1 MRRGRLGH
9 YRPSRTAQAGFS
21 LLEFAVVVSI
31 IAILAVIAVDR
42 LWALRLEAE
51 RVAVAQVVGAL
62 RSALGIEVARRAL
75 EDGLGSLP
83 ELHGSNPMA
92 LLAQRPAGY
101 AGELTA
107 GSAGQVEGGQ
117 WYFDP
122 VVGVLVYRARFRD
135 AFEGLQPG
143 SRDLWYRVVMIFTDT
158 NGNGAYDSASERI
171 NGLDLRA
178 LAL

>member
-1 MRRGRLGH
+1 
-9 YRPSRTAQAGFS
+9 
-21 LLEFAVVVSI
+21 VVVSI
-31 IAILAVIAVDR
+31 VSILAVIAVDR
-42 LWALRLEAE
+42 LWALRLDAE

-75 EDGLGSLP
+75 EDGLRSLP
-83 ELHGSNPMA
+83 ELEGSNPMA
-92 LLAQRPAGY
+92 LLAQRPEGY

-107 GSAGQVEGGQ
+107 GPAAQVEGGQ

-122 VVGVLVYRARFRD
+122 VAGVLVYRARFSD
-135 AFEGLQPG
+135 AFEDARPG
-143 SRDLWYRVVMIFTDT
+143 SRELRYRVVMIFTDS

-178 LAL
+178 LPQ

>member
-1 MRRGRLGH
+1 M
-9 YRPSRTAQAGFS
+9 
-21 LLEFAVVVSI
+21 VVAIVS
-31 IAILAVIAVDR
+31 ILAVIAVDR
-42 LWALRLEAE
+42 LWALRMEAE

-92 LLAQRPAGY
+92 LLAQRPQGY

-107 GSAGQVEGGQ
+107 GSAAQVEGGQ

-122 VVGVLVYRARFRD
+122 VVGVLVYRARFSD
-135 AFEGLQPG
+135 AFEDLQPG
-143 SRDLWYRVVMIFTDT
+143 SRDLWYRVVMIFTDS
-158 NGNGAYDSASERI
+158 NGDGAYDSASERI
-171 NGLDLRA
+171 TGLDLRA
-178 LAL
+178 LPQ